1 MDKTM
6 PEDIKNKVLDIIKE
20 HKEVHRINHF
30 NSTPVGYRYYIS
42 FTIFVDGNLSTFDSH
57 EIANNLEEEIDEKV
71 PEIYLS
77 VIHVNPVELDK
88 KGKK

>member
-1 MDKTM
+1 MSPEIKDKVV
-6 PEDIKNKVLDIIKE
+6 EIIE
-20 HKEVHRINHF
+20 SHKEVYKINHF

-57 EIANNLEEEIDEKV
+57 KIANNLEEEIDEKV

-77 VIHVNPVELDK
+77 VIHVNPVKVDK
-88 KGKK
+88 KGEK